1 MNADSGEEDV
11 PEAEAMEE
19 DTRKTQLLVQKDLV
33 ALAQE
38 REDIEADLDLTE
50 ETILVMMGALSAE
63 RLGISREI
71 AQKWEVS
78 VGTVVLDL
86 HPIEEEEIALVTDQE
101 TDTEEKRESSSTL
114 ATLEVEIETSERE
127 DLLAETDL
135 LAIPNDEHPQLN
147 QMTMF

>member
-1 MNADSGEEDV
+1 
-11 PEAEAMEE
+11 
-19 DTRKTQLLVQKDLV
+19 
-33 ALAQE
+33 
-38 REDIEADLDLTE
+38 
-50 ETILVMMGALSAE
+50 MMGALSAE

-78 VGTVVLDL
+78 VEIVVLDL